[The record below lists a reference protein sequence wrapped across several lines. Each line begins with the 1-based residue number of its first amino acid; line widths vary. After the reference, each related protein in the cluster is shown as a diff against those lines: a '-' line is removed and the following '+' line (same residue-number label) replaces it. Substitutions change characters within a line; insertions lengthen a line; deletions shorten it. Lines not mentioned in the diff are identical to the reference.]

1 MRRFSF
7 LIFALALLFAF
18 VSGRKDH
25 AERSNAKQ
33 SAAIN
38 SEGTR
43 PAEGLEAAADAPPSG
58 PAAHSA
64 APPAAEPESGLIK
77 TAAIIGDPAG
87 KAEPEGNVASAL
99 AHVPAS
105 AKSGGIDPALEELDE
120 DDLASAAQS
129 ELKRLGCY
137 DAKIDGKWGRKSRK
151 ALEIFRGRAGSE
163 WTSDPQPELVM
174 AMRNYPPNFCST
186 ETAAQ
191 PNPAAR
197 VEASAEPDPTARA
210 QAAVEPNSAAG
221 AQPAVEPN
229 SAARVE
235 ASAQPTADAPA
246 QAPAQPESGSGQT
259 NTDTSYL
266 PPWMQ
271 GAKLTNAEP
280 AAGNT
285 LSDAAPVNDKPKRR
299 TVERRQRKVERF
311 ADEYERPRPRSQNWL
326 PKGWP
331 GSRD

>member
-25 AERSNAKQ
+25 AERSNANQ
-33 SAAIN
+33 SAAAN

-43 PAEGLEAAADAPPSG
+43 PAEMLQAAADEPPG
-58 PAAHSA
+58 ARGAHSTA
-64 APPAAEPESGLIK
+64 SQAGEPESGLIK

-87 KAEPEGNVASAL
+87 KAEPEGEVAAAP

-137 DAKIDGKWGRKSRK
+137 DARIDGKWGRKSRD
-151 ALEIFRGRAGSE
+151 ALEIFGARAGGE
-163 WTSDPQPELVM
+163 WADDPQPELVM
-174 AMRNYPPNFCST
+174 AMRNYPQNFCGT
-186 ETAAQ
+186 DKAAQ
-191 PNPAAR
+191 PAAQ
-197 VEASAEPDPTARA
+197 VEASAEPETEPVA
-210 QAAVEPNSAAG
+210 QAEAAAEPEPVAQTEPS
-221 AQPAVEPN
+221 AQPDA
-229 SAARVE
+229 S
-235 ASAQPTADAPA
+235 ASAQVPAKPDGGKTA
-246 QAPAQPESGSGQT
+246 
-259 NTDTSYL
+259 TDTSYL

-271 GAKLTNAEP
+271 DAKLTNAEP
-280 AAGNT
+280 GTENT
-285 LSDAAPVNDKPKRR
+285 LSDAAPVTDKPKKR
-299 TVERRQRKVERF
+299 TAERRRRGAEHF
-311 ADEYERPRPRSQNWL
+311 ADEYEHPRHRSSNWL